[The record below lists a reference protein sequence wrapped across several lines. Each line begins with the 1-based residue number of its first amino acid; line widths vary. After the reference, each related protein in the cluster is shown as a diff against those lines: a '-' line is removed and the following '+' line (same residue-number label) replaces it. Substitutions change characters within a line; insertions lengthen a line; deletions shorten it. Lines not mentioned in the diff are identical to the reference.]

1 MKDVDLN
8 DSNEQKHNYEIDE
21 DWQVG
26 KWFTGLIP
34 CRVDAPSTLQP
45 AHEYHGKNVVAI
57 HLKNGG
63 YRCCCIDDE
72 KPKTFFLP
80 EGTYFMEGWKK

>member
-1 MKDVDLN
+1 MAN
-8 DSNEQKHNYEIDE
+8 GEIDE
-21 DWQVG
+21 DWKVS

-45 AHEYHGKNVVAI
+45 AHGYHGKNIVAI
-57 HLKNGG
+57 HLKKGG

-80 EGTYFMEGWKK
+80 ENTHFMEGWKR